1 MFNFLTLL
9 HLHKTDISVYLKKW
23 EIKLFKD
30 ELKKND
36 GEKPGSEPSLEDLKN
51 IFEEREETSS
61 STSSSSSSS
70 EDGDVYKEAYEVI
83 LTRWSKKQI
92 AGLALDLPKKY
103 CCISEAE

>member
-1 MFNFLTLL
+1 M
-9 HLHKTDISVYLKKW
+9 
-23 EIKLFKD
+23 
-30 ELKKND
+30 
-36 GEKPGSEPSLEDLKN
+36 EDLKN

-61 STSSSSSSS
+61 STSSSSSSSSS